1 MAFARGYCL
10 LLLHQVA
17 PGMNMLEFAEFTMVD
32 IASQTI
38 GNDFSS
44 FDIGDSVTF
53 NVTLDL
59 PQVSVEGKSDL
70 IFEIFGTDDV
80 NGRTIQ

>member
-1 MAFARGYCL
+1 
-10 LLLHQVA
+10 
-17 PGMNMLEFAEFTMVD
+17 MNQLEHAVFYMQDV
-32 IASQTI
+32 ASQTI
-38 GNDFSS
+38 GNDFDA

-70 IFEIFGTDDV
+70 VFEIFGTDDEHGSGANFFV
-80 NGRTIQ
+80 QWLKL